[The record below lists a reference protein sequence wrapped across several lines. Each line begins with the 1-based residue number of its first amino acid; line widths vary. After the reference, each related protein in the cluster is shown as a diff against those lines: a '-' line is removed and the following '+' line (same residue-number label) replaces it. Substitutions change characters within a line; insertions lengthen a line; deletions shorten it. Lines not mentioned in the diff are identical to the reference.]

1 MSQSA
6 DTADADAADDA
17 AEESQWRFAVDEV
30 GPDAEPDDNDDP
42 IEPESI
48 SAEHAT
54 FVALG
59 VLLSVAVIAT
69 GL

>member
-6 DTADADAADDA
+6 DSATGDADDA
-17 AEESQWRFAVDEV
+17 AGEWRFAVDEV
-30 GPDAEPDDNDDP
+30 GPDAEPDEPAADP
-42 IEPESI
+42 IEPEAI
-48 SAEHAT
+48 SPEHAT

-59 VLLSVAVIAT
+59 VLLTVAVIAT